1 MNIIELKNYVLDA
14 DVRGRRLEPFDFTLA
29 GGDMCFLSTDSMDD
43 ALTFLKAL
51 ATLIRP
57 RQGAYLFKGEPLNLS
72 DHDGLLSV
80 KKQIGFITSHSALIS
95 NRSLR
100 EKLNWIRDYHENT
113 FFSELDDETRKLC
126 ELFSI
131 LRIIDLRPSEVS
143 PRDCHLAITIRE
155 LAKSPEF
162 LLLENPEDYIG
173 LVNFG
178 IFWDLLENRVKGD
191 LPVVFLS
198 NSKSFIRAFSN
209 RKLVISQG
217 KLREAP
223 L

>member
-1 MNIIELKNYVLDA
+1 MNLTNSLK
-14 DVRGRRLEPFDFTLA
+14 
-29 GGDMCFLSTDSMDD
+29 
-43 ALTFLKAL
+43 
-51 ATLIRP
+51 
-57 RQGAYLFKGEPLNLS
+57 
-72 DHDGLLSV
+72 
-80 KKQIGFITSHSALIS
+80 
-95 NRSLR
+95 
-100 EKLNWIRDYHENT
+100 
-113 FFSELDDETRKLC
+113 
-126 ELFSI
+126 
-131 LRIIDLRPSEVS
+131 IIDLRPSEVS